1 MLIFIDTEFNGYSGE
16 LISLAL
22 VTNTGKDFY
31 EVLTPTKPI
40 VRWVRENVMPYLE
53 QEPITIEKFQVKLY
67 QYLMEVSEYCREPL
81 IIYADWPDD
90 IKYLCESL
98 ITGPGTSI
106 PTPVKMNFVLDR
118 SLSSE
123 LSQVPH
129 NAYHD
134 AVAIMK
140 DYYGKNNEV
149 V

>member
-1 MLIFIDTEFNGYSGE
+1 MLIFIDTEFNGFGGE

-31 EVLTPTKPI
+31 EALTPTKPI
-40 VRWVRENVMPYLE
+40 VHWVRENVMPYLE

-67 QYLMEVSEYCREPL
+67 QYLMDVSEYCREPL
-81 IIYADWPDD
+81 TIIADWPDD
-90 IKYLCESL
+90 IKYFCESL

>member
-22 VTNTGKDFY
+22 VTSSKKDFY

-40 VRWVRENVMPYLE
+40 VHWVRENVMPYLE
-53 QEPITIEKFQVKLY
+53 QESITIEKFQVKLY
-67 QYLMEVSEYCREPL
+67 QYLMEVSEHCREPL
-81 IIYADWPDD
+81 TIIADWPDD
-90 IKYLCESL
+90 IKYFCESL

-106 PTPVKMNFVLDR
+106 PTPVRMNFVLDR

-123 LSQVPH
+123 LSQIPH

-140 DYYGKNNEV
+140 DYYGKNK
-149 V
+149 

>member
-1 MLIFIDTEFNGYSGE
+1 MLIFIDTEFNGFNGE

-53 QEPITIEKFQVKLY
+53 QEPITIERFQVKLY

-81 IIYADWPDD
+81 TIIADLPDD
-90 IKYLCESL
+90 IKYFCESL
-98 ITGPGTSI
+98 ITGSGTSI

-123 LSQVPH
+123 RSEAPH

>member
-1 MLIFIDTEFNGYSGE
+1 MLIFIDTEFNGFNGE

-31 EVLTPTKPI
+31 EALRPTKPI
-40 VRWVRENVMPYLE
+40 LRWVRENVMPYLE

-81 IIYADWPDD
+81 TIIADWPDD
-90 IKYLCESL
+90 IKYFCESL

-106 PTPVKMNFVLDR
+106 PTPVRMNFVLDR

-134 AVAIMK
+134 AVAIME

>member
-1 MLIFIDTEFNGYSGE
+1 MLIFIDTEFNGFGGE

-22 VTNTGKDFY
+22 VTSSKNDFY
-31 EVLTPTKPI
+31 EVLQPTNPI
-40 VRWVRENVMPYLE
+40 VDWVRENVMNCLDK
-53 QEPITIEKFQVKLY
+53 EPITIEKFQVKLY
-67 QYLMEVSEYCREPL
+67 QYLMEYSEYGREPL
-81 IIYADWPDD
+81 TIVADWPDD
-90 IKYLCESL
+90 IKYFCESI

-123 LSQVPH
+123 KSKVPH

-140 DYYGKNNEV
+140 DYYRKNNEV